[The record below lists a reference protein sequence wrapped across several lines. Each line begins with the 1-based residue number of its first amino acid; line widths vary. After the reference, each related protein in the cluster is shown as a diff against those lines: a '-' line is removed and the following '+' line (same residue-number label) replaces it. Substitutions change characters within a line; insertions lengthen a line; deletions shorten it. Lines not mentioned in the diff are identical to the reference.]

1 MYNFE
6 KVLENNPIFSNESF
20 TKREAFLWLVNNS
33 IDCQLSITTNMLS
46 LKWNWHASKVKRF
59 LSRLQEE
66 LLITKTIKSGK
77 LFIEIKNS
85 QNDLEHTFKNN
96 QSGHNRTNNRL
107 ATSIE
112 NTSVSKIHELDA
124 NQECIDNDYLL
135 GEKTTNRLDASMKNS
150 VLSANSEPETDQDLS
165 DCKKQEKKKRTK
177 KRKEINTKEKYIP
190 YRDIQ
195 KENKF
200 ADKADEKLLT
210 SNDVHQKHKT
220 YTNTESSKIRQPVL
234 QVDLENIESW
244 AKETLPIEIN
254 ISWEL
259 AKFHD
264 YWMSCSRKLPKNGS
278 AAFRNWLRRIAEN
291 EINNRGKNERFSF
304 KNPKQQST
312 DFERFLTGGAR
323 ALDEIGRN

>member
-1 MYNFE
+1 MYTFD
-6 KVLENNPIFSNESF
+6 KVLKNNPLFQNESF
-20 TKREAFLWLVNNS
+20 TKREAFLWLLNNS
-33 IDCQLSITTNMLS
+33 IDGHISITTKTLS
-46 LKWNWHASKVKRF
+46 LKWSWHVSKVKRF

-66 LLITKTIKSGK
+66 LLIIKTIKSGK
-77 LFIEIKNS
+77 LFLEIKNS
-85 QNDLEHTFKNN
+85 QNDLQHTFKNN
-96 QSGHNRTNNRL
+96 LSGHNRTNNRL

-112 NTSVSKIHELDA
+112 NTSVSKIRELDA
-124 NQECIDNDYLL
+124 NQECIDNDYFL

-190 YRDIQ
+190 LGDIQ

-200 ADKADEKLLT
+200 ADRADEKLLS
-210 SNDVHQKHKT
+210 SNDSRQEHKT
-220 YTNTESSKIRQPVL
+220 HTNTKSSKGRNTIL
-234 QVDLENIESW
+234 QVDIADIESW

-291 EINNRGKNERFSF
+291 EINNRGKNERLSF
-304 KNPKQQST
+304 KNPKPQST